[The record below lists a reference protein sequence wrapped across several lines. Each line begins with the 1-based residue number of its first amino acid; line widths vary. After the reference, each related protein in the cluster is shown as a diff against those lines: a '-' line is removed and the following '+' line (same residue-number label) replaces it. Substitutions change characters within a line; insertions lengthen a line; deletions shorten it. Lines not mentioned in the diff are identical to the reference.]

1 MGTGVL
7 LAEPRGGGRGSH
19 RSRKGTELGLKQLA
33 FWGSF
38 SPSACLKYRI
48 QSLPGCGGV
57 SEATEGAELGL
68 ASVIIL

>member
-19 RSRKGTELGLKQLA
+19 RSRRGTELGLKQLA

-38 SPSACLKYRI
+38 SPSASLKYRI
-48 QSLPGCGGV
+48 QTAGV
-57 SEATEGAELGL
+57 CRAVVG
-68 ASVIIL
+68 